1 VVTGADSVTCSDN
14 EVLVSIICS
23 SGAPDGA
30 KCPASTA
37 TGVCARK

>member
-1 VVTGADSVTCSDN
+1 VTCSN
-14 EVLVSIICS
+14 SEILVSIVCS

-30 KCPASTA
+30 KCTASTA